1 MLPSNHFFFSR
12 FVNLLYRG
20 MCLWIRALE
29 EYDKVVKIV
38 NPKRA
43 KEKKAQAEYKITIE
57 GLRRKQEELRE
68 IIERLDTLQH
78 KLDETQRKKK
88 NLDEEV
94 FA

>member
-1 MLPSNHFFFSR
+1 
-12 FVNLLYRG
+12 

-94 FA
+94 FAEYKLHINK